1 MNLQLTPVG
10 TKFENV
16 KTRDIWEVKWVGN
29 KTMIFSIQGARVTM
43 TMYDIAQMA
52 KQGTLK
58 HIK

>member
-29 KTMIFSIQGARVTM
+29 KTMIFSIQGARVIM
-43 TMYDIAQMA
+43 TMYDISQMA